1 MWSEWCM
8 AMCRCIDAGM
18 MGYIVRCVSDDLVGH
33 VAIVSSMLSYLVG
46 RCNASLASI
55 GNDLKVGIWAKLELK
70 T

>member
-1 MWSEWCM
+1 M

-55 GNDLKVGIWAKLELK
+55 GNDLKVGI
-70 T
+70 